1 MSKAGFISLK
11 DHLIEYLKP
20 LYYHDY
26 HKNKWYTKENGTR
39 TYSLDIASHVCLH
52 NEIGTLIGTLIGNEI
67 SVRIMLNSDY
77 VKFEMTPKHLLESNT
92 EFPDLIDALKACQP
106 LQECLRILAE
116 NPSTAFSTDKYGNG
130 SLYHIIQ
137 RCLFNCTMLPVEYIT
152 LFNRILDIVGVV
164 GFPRTS
170 AEERIVYIATSRK
183 CITKYPSFLETL
195 IRRGA
200 NVKFV
205 YSREGGQYT
214 MMSRLLY
221 DLEDDNESVPL
232 PVPETVLGLI
242 DLLLCH
248 GADISWRDKFNNNGI
263 LNYAFCLSNSD
274 YVICQYLLSKG
285 ADFSASHDVLDIFKQ
300 WGLREKHELVNRW
313 PTTMGIIV
321 LKEIGLYHHLD
332 CDTFFDL
339 WDFTRETYDVV

>member
-1 MSKAGFISLK
+1 M
-11 DHLIEYLKP
+11 
-20 LYYHDY
+20 
-26 HKNKWYTKENGTR
+26 
-39 TYSLDIASHVCLH
+39 LD
-52 NEIGTLIGTLIGNEI
+52 
-67 SVRIMLNSDY
+67 SDY

-92 EFPDLIDALKACQP
+92 EFPDLIDALNTCKS
-106 LQECLRILAE
+106 LQECLLILEE
-116 NPSTAFSTDKYGNG
+116 NPLTAYATDKYGNG
-130 SLYHIIQ
+130 TLYYIIQ
-137 RCLFNCTMLPVEYIT
+137 RCLFNCTMLPVDYLT
-152 LFNRILDIVGVV
+152 LFNKVIDIVDAV

-170 AEERIVYIATSRK
+170 AEERIVYIATSRN
-183 CITKYPSFLETL
+183 CVTKYPAFLETL

-200 NVKFV
+200 NVNFV

-221 DLEDDNESVPL
+221 DQEDDNESIPL
-232 PVPETVLGLI
+232 PVPITVLGLI

-248 GADISWRDKFNNNGI
+248 AADISWRDKFNNNGI

-285 ADFSASHDVLDIFKQ
+285 ADFSAYHDVLDLFKH

-313 PTTMGIIV
+313 PTTMAIIM

-332 CDTFFDL
+332 CDTFMDLYEFTFDAF
-339 WDFTRETYDVV
+339 DT